1 MNILSSEFFIILGLD
16 TKDKNLFDGNAVGLI
31 VNLVYAT
38 IFINY
43 LNISELYKC
52 LTDLIMY
59 CSVVML
65 FFSFYVFYNDN
76 NIVRNIAMI
85 FSFMSVFTPGEK
97 IMQVYETRNRN
108 YISAAINMSQILKCA
123 VSIVYELNREVLPPD
138 NPNYIPGK
146 RFPVYIDITG
156 IVVSISLLI
165 SWLMLGS
172 PNIINTVNTE
182 SDDEEKGQIL
192 GKESQNAIGKNNSN
206 VRIIETNGD
215 SHSVASQLES
225 PEKDIQVGPKTKKVS
240 YVSLLTAP
248 IHQQPENSSIPPVP
262 KPFLLK
268 LKTMDPK
275 PDTHLSKDTNNVQ
288 KERPMKTWIKR
299 KMREVKEKNIREGQK
314 RSITGQVNNAIA
326 KNFAFSGDLH
336 SSFFKNFV
344 QDRLKL
350 EISIRN
356 TNLNKNNIEERVGTE
371 ESWSD

>member
-1 MNILSSEFFIILGLD
+1 
-16 TKDKNLFDGNAVGLI
+16 
-31 VNLVYAT
+31 
-38 IFINY
+38 
-43 LNISELYKC
+43 
-52 LTDLIMY
+52 
-59 CSVVML
+59 
-65 FFSFYVFYNDN
+65 
-76 NIVRNIAMI
+76 
-85 FSFMSVFTPGEK
+85 
-97 IMQVYETRNRN
+97 
-108 YISAAINMSQILKCA
+108 
-123 VSIVYELNREVLPPD
+123 
-138 NPNYIPGK
+138 
-146 RFPVYIDITG
+146 
-156 IVVSISLLI
+156 
-165 SWLMLGS
+165 MLGS